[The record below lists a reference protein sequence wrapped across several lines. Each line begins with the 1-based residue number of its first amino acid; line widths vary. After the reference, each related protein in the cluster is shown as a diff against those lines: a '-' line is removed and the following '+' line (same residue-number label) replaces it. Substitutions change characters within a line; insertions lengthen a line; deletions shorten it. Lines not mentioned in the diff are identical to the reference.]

1 MTVPALVVVGA
12 LAYLSGKAAVT
23 RTTLDH
29 LTSVRASK
37 ANQIESYFRQIRAQ
51 AQTFSEDLMVVEA
64 MREFSGAYRA
74 LRDAPLTPD
83 QRQTVV
89 AYYTDVFLPR
99 LNDHA
104 AEPVMLETVLPE
116 DDRGLLLQHGFIAAN
131 PHPVGRKDLLD
142 TADDGSVYSAVHQ
155 RYHPILREFV
165 HRFGYHDVF
174 LIDTEGNIVY
184 SVSKE
189 TDFATSLL
197 DGPYRESNLAAAF
210 AAVRDAPASED
221 VRLVDFVHYRPSY
234 DAPAS
239 FIATPIDDGPER
251 LGVLV
256 FQMPVEEI
264 GRVMTGNQNWRA
276 DGLGETGET
285 YLVGPDFKMRS
296 DSRFILEDPAGYLA
310 ALEDAGASAFDL
322 ARIRDFG
329 TSILLQEV
337 RTEAATAALA
347 GETATTLTT
356 DYRGIPVLSSYAPL
370 ALQDLEWAVL
380 AEIDAD
386 EAFAPITRFTRN
398 LALGL
403 TAILL
408 VVLLLSWFVSRRLV
422 APIVVL
428 DTAARRFAEGDQQV
442 EVPVAS
448 GDELGRL
455 SESFNRMFRAI
466 RQQTAELTRTND
478 ELKSVKSMILRWDP
492 DGNILF
498 MNEFGQNLFGF
509 SEQELVG
516 RPLIGTIVPESDS
529 TVRNL
534 RRMVQE
540 IATDPL
546 KYENDEIENVRN
558 DGTRIWMAWRNRPIL
573 NDDGSLRE
581 ILTVG
586 IDITERRRIE
596 QQIKEQKQLLEN
608 TLESL
613 THPFYVIDAND
624 YSIQVANSAARR
636 LGVSDESTCHALTH
650 RSDTPCNS
658 KEDPCPLLEVKQTR
672 RPATVEHIHYDAK
685 GTPRFVE
692 VHGYPIFDADGGVA
706 QMIEYSLD
714 ITERKEMELQ
724 LRNAREAAETANRAK
739 SAFLANMSHELRT
752 PMNAIIGYSEM
763 LAEDAEDE
771 GHDGMIPDLQKIN
784 AAGKHLLA
792 LINDILDL
800 SKIEAGRVDLYLE
813 RFELRPMLEEAVAT
827 VTPLV
832 TQNGNRF
839 ATEFDADLGAIRAD
853 LTKLRQS
860 LFNLLSNAAKFTK
873 NGTVTLVAKK
883 QQRENADWI
892 TLSVSDTGIGISDDK
907 LEHVFEEFSQADEST
922 SREFGGTGLGLPISR
937 KFCRMMGGDVS
948 VTSQLGSGSTFTIE
962 LPAQVDALEAAKAAS
977 AAEQSREPGGSGR
990 GPPHPGDRRRPQLTG
1005 PVAEDVGGRGL
1016 RCRHR
1021 LERRGGTRSRPD
1033 RRAIPHHPGRPDARY
1048 GRLGRSA
1055 GAQGGPGSP
1064 RHPGD
1069 DGVRYE
1075 RHGHGI
1081 HARCRR
1087 APDEAGRPRLPA
1099 KAGEASTPHRPA
1111 ADTPWWWT
1119 TTTASGLCFVARWRV
1134 MAGRVAEAANGA
1146 DALDRVAEQ
1155 RPRIILLDLMMPVMD
1170 GFDFLLRYR
1179 ELERCASTPIIVIT
1193 AMDLGEEDRQRLA
1206 GGVERIIEKGGL
1218 TREQLLVHVRSLVAS
1233 HEASKRSG
1241 AESASPGETG
1251 SD

>member
-1 MTVPALVVVGA
+1 MKTARIRTKLFLMVLAVTVPALVVVGG

-23 RTTLDH
+23 RTTFDH

-51 AQTFSEDLMVVEA
+51 AQTSSEDLMVIEA
-64 MREFSGAYRA
+64 MREFTGAYRT

-83 QRQTVV
+83 QRQTVLE
-89 AYYTDVFLPR
+89 YYTDVFLPR

-116 DDRGLLLQHGFIAAN
+116 DDQEIFLQHGFIAAN
-131 PHPVGRKDLLD
+131 PHPIGQKDLLD
-142 TADDGSVYSAVHQ
+142 AAAAGSLYSAVHR

-165 HRFGYHDVF
+165 HRFGYHDLF
-174 LIDTEGNIVY
+174 LVDTEGHIVY

-189 TDFATSLL
+189 TDFATGLL

-210 AAVRDAPASED
+210 AAVRDAQASGD
-221 VRLVDFVHYRPSY
+221 VRLLDFVHYRPSY

-256 FQMPVEEI
+256 FQTPVEEI
-264 GRVMTGNQNWRA
+264 GRVMTGNRNWRA
-276 DGLGETGET
+276 DGLGESGET
-285 YLVGPDFKMRS
+285 YLVGPDFRMRS

-310 ALEDAGASAFDL
+310 ALEDAGVSAFDRT
-322 ARIRDFG
+322 RIRHFG
-329 TSILLQEV
+329 SSILLQEV
-337 RTEAATAALA
+337 RTGAATAALA

-370 ALQDLEWAVL
+370 ALQDLEWAIL

-386 EAFAPITRFTRN
+386 EAFAPITSFTRN

-408 VVLLLSWFVSRRLV
+408 AVLLLLWVVSRRLV

-428 DTAARRFAEGDQQV
+428 DT
-442 EVPVAS
+442 
-448 GDELGRL
+448 
-455 SESFNRMFRAI
+455 
-466 RQQTAELTRTND
+466 
-478 ELKSVKSMILRWDP
+478 LRWDP

-498 MNEFGQNLFGF
+498 MNEFGQDLFGF

-529 TVRNL
+529 SGRDL
-534 RRMVQE
+534 RRMVHE
-540 IATDPL
+540 IASDPL
-546 KYENDEIENVRN
+546 KYENDETENIRN
-558 DGTRIWMAWRNRPIL
+558 DGTLIWMAWRNRPIL
-573 NDDGSLRE
+573 NEDGSLRE
-581 ILTVG
+581 ILTIG

-636 LGVSDESTCHALTH
+636 LGVSDASTCHALTH
-650 RSDTPCNS
+650 RSDTPCKS
-658 KEDPCPLLEVKQTR
+658 REDPCPLIEVKKTG
-672 RPATVEHIHYDAK
+672 RPVTVDHIHYDAK

-692 VHGYPIFDADGGVA
+692 VHGYPIFDADGRVA

-771 GHDGMIPDLQKIN
+771 GYDGMVPDLRKIN

-813 RFELRPMLEEAVAT
+813 RFELHSMLEEAVAT

-832 TQNGNRF
+832 TQNGNQLL
-839 ATEFDADLGAIRAD
+839 TEFDTDLGTMRAD

-873 NGTVTLVAKK
+873 NGTVTLIAKR
-883 QQRENADWI
+883 QRREDADWI
-892 TLSVSDTGIGISDDK
+892 TLSVSDTGIGIRDDK
-907 LEHVFEEFSQADEST
+907 LKHVFEEFSQADEST
-922 SREFGGTGLGLPISR
+922 SRDFGGTGLGLPISR
-937 KFCRMMGGDVS
+937 KFCQMMGGDVT

-962 LPAQVDALEAAKAAS
+962 LPAQVDALEVAKAVS
-977 AAEQSREPGGSGR
+977 AAERAESREVPEGV
-990 GPPHPGDRRRPQLTG
+990 HPILVIDDDPNSRDLLQRMLESEGYA
-1005 PVAEDVGGRGL
+1005 VA
-1016 RCRHR
+1016 
-1021 LERRGGTRSRPD
+1021 
-1033 RRAIPHHPGRPDARY
+1033 
-1048 GRLGRSA
+1048 
-1055 GAQGGPGSP
+1055 
-1064 RHPGD
+1064 
-1069 DGVRYE
+1069 
-1075 RHGHGI
+1075 
-1081 HARCRR
+1081 
-1087 APDEAGRPRLPA
+1087 
-1099 KAGEASTPHRPA
+1099 
-1111 ADTPWWWT
+1111 
-1119 TTTASGLCFVARWRV
+1119 TASSGEKGLDLARTLRPSLITLDVLMPGMDGWAVLRELKADPDLRDIPV
-1134 MAGRVAEAANGA
+1134 MMVSVTSDMDMGYTLGAVEHLTKPVDRDSLRRLVRQYAAATGGGHALVVDDEENVRSLFRRTLEGDGWTVAEAANGA
-1146 DALDRVAEQ
+1146 DALDRAAEQ
-1155 RPRIILLDLMMPVMD
+1155 PPRIILLDLMMPVMD
-1170 GFDFLLRYR
+1170 GFEFLMRYR
-1179 ELERCASTPIIVIT
+1179 DLEGGASTPIIVIT
-1193 AMDLGEEDRQRLA
+1193 AKDLDEEDRQRLA

-1218 TREQLLVHVRSLVAS
+1218 TREQLLAHVRSLVAS
-1233 HEASKRSG
+1233 HEAPKRKG
-1241 AESASPGETG
+1241 AGSLSPAEMD